1 MNSYQQLINR
11 AKASIG
17 IIGFVVVFCFASTL
31 QLRLDDS
38 GLPASTVPEWQ
49 RTSSAPM
56 DSGSETGV
64 CSLGEKLIRYQVFSS
79 EGADPPLIL
88 FTHFDI
94 EWLPA
99 PVAYFYRYFE
109 EYIFFKTRL
118 HLRHCCFLE

>member
-1 MNSYQQLINR
+1 MNSYQQLINK

-17 IIGFVVVFCFASTL
+17 IIGFVVVFCFVSTL
-31 QLRLDDS
+31 QLRLAES
-38 GLPASTVPEWQ
+38 GLPESGVPEWQ
-49 RTSSAPM
+49 RTSSTPT

-88 FTHFDI
+88 FNHFDL

-99 PVAYFYRYFE
+99 PVVYFYRHFE
-109 EYIFFKTRL
+109 AYINFKTRI